1 MDNIYYTY
9 IIMTIE
15 LHSLYNISI
24 DILWLFS
31 LTKDTPNWLIKWKV
45 PNYRFSHSDLSK
57 VDLDRT
63 EVQDIFS

>member
-31 LTKDTPNWLIKWKV
+31 LTKDTPNWLIKWK
-45 PNYRFSHSDLSK
+45 
-57 VDLDRT
+57 
-63 EVQDIFS
+63 